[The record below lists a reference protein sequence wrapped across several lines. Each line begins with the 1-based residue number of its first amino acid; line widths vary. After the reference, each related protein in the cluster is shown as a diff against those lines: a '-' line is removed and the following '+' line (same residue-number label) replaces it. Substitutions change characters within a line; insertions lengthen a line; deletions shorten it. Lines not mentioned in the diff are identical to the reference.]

1 MKMAKSHTRKKSA
14 KPIPAEIAV
23 QLDSVTD
30 YIKQW
35 TDRELEKIKTSND
48 TPVCIP
54 VKGGYRLGN
63 YRIQI
68 SPNKTSELY
77 NQNRELVHTFD
88 NKISAVLYTIYTIKM
103 KYNTA
108 DEIMFWDKEINK
120 NYTDSLNLKRT
131 IDRARKSQDYES
143 VDIRT
148 ARLEIAQA
156 NLDFARDKLSA
167 LHSHAKFNKVWE

>member
-14 KPIPAEIAV
+14 KHIPAEIAV
-23 QLDSVTD
+23 HLDTFTD

-35 TDRELEKIKTSND
+35 TDRELENIRTANQI
-48 TPVCIP
+48 PVCIP
-54 VKGGYRLGN
+54 VKGGYRLGG
-63 YRIQI
+63 YRIQVF
-68 SPNKTSELY
+68 PNKTTELY
-77 NQNRELVHTFD
+77 NLNRELVHTFD
-88 NKISAVLYTIYTIKM
+88 NKISAVLYTIYMIKM
-103 KYNTA
+103 NYKPA

-120 NYTDSLNLKRT
+120 NYTDLLSLKRT
-131 IDRARKSQDYES
+131 IERARKSQDYES

-156 NLDFARDKLSA
+156 NLDFAKDKISA

>member
-35 TDRELEKIKTSND
+35 TDRELEKIKTSNN

-63 YRIQI
+63 YRIQV
-68 SPNKTSELY
+68 SVNKTSELY
-77 NQNRELVHTFD
+77 DQNRELVHTFD
-88 NKISAVLYTIYTIKM
+88 DKISAVLYAIYTIKM
-103 KYNTA
+103 NYKTA
-108 DEIMFWDKEINK
+108 DEIMLWDKEINK
-120 NYTDSLNLKRT
+120 NYTDFVNLKRT
-131 IDRARKSQDYES
+131 IDRARKSQDYEI

-156 NLDFARDKLSA
+156 NLEFARDKLSL
-167 LHSHAKFNKVWE
+167 LHRRAKFNKVWE